1 VKFIRPAKNTTVLVM
16 PILLLIF
23 TLFTSV
29 TVSAQQEKQLEDIQR
44 QIKQKQQKLET
55 QLAEAKNLQE
65 SLKKAELTIAK
76 TAKALNKTRNKLSLN
91 TKQLAELIAQQKDLT
106 EQQKRQ
112 QQLLS
117 KQIRSAYMAGN
128 SDYAQMLLNQDD
140 AAKLERVLSYYQYFN
155 KARQQQIDRFRELVH
170 QLKRVNQ
177 DLLETQTQLKTL
189 EAVQKKQNIELTLQ
203 QRERKKTLVKI
214 EATIDSDAAKIE
226 QLQFNEQTLM
236 KAIEEAQRL
245 TNLKPAELQG
255 LAKLKGSL
263 LKPTKGRLRKL
274 FGNRRQGQVRWKG
287 VLING
292 NAGNPVR
299 AVHYGKVL
307 YADWLRGFGLV
318 TVLDH
323 GQGYMSLYGHNQA
336 LLKDAG
342 ETVEAGETI
351 ALVGQSGGQASPNL
365 YFEIRHKGKA
375 INPSV
380 WLKL

>member
-1 VKFIRPAKNTTVLVM
+1 MKFIRPAKNTTVLVM

>member
-1 VKFIRPAKNTTVLVM
+1 M
-16 PILLLIF
+16 
-23 TLFTSV
+23 
-29 TVSAQQEKQLEDIQR
+29 AQQEKELEDIQR

-65 SLKKAELTIAK
+65 SLKKAELTIAT
-76 TAKALNKTRNKLSLN
+76 TAKALNKTRNELNLN
-91 TKQLAELIAQQKDLT
+91 TKQLTELIAKQKDLT

-155 KARQQQIDRFRELVH
+155 KARQQQIDRFRDLVQ

-189 EAVQKKQNIELTLQ
+189 EDVQRKQNSELTLQ

-245 TNLKPAELQG
+245 ANLKPAELEG
-255 LAKLKGSL
+255 LAKLKGLL

>member
-1 VKFIRPAKNTTVLVM
+1 MCFRLAKLTTVLVV
-16 PILLLIF
+16 PILLLF
-23 TLFTSV
+23 ALVTSV
-29 TVSAQQEKQLEDIQR
+29 TVLAQQTKELEDIQR
-44 QIKQKQQKLET
+44 QIKQKQQRLES
-55 QLAEAKNLQE
+55 QLAEAKSLQE

-76 TAKALNKTRNKLSLN
+76 TAKALNETRKELNLN
-91 TKQLAELIAQQKDLT
+91 TKQLTDLIAQQKDLT
-106 EQQKRQ
+106 KKQKLQ
-112 QQLLS
+112 TKLLS
-117 KQIRSAYMAGN
+117 RQIRSAYMAGN

-140 AAKLERVLSYYQYFN
+140 AAKFERVLSYYQYFN
-155 KARQQQIDRFRELVH
+155 KARQQQIDRFRELVL
-170 QLKRVNQ
+170 QLNRVNQ
-177 DLLETQTQLKTL
+177 DLLETQNQLRTL
-189 EAVQKKQNIELTLQ
+189 EEVQKKQNSELTLQ
-203 QRERKKTLVKI
+203 QRARKKTLVKI

-245 TNLKPAELQG
+245 ANLKPAELKG
-255 LAKLKGSL
+255 LAKLKGLL
-263 LKPTKGRLRKL
+263 LKPTRGRLRKL

-375 INPSV
+375 INPSK